1 MQISQI
7 YIPKDICEVVVI
19 FICGV
24 LEILSCNYSHKKKLI
39 IIIVMVLSTELKYQ
53 SKSCKFH

>member
-24 LEILSCNYSHKKKLI
+24 LEILSCNYSHKK
-39 IIIVMVLSTELKYQ
+39 S
-53 SKSCKFH
+53 